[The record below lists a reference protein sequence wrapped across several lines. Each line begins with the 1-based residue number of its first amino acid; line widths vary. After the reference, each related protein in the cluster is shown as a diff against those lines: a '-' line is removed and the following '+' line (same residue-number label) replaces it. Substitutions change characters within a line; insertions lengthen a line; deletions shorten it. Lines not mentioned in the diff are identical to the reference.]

1 MNIKW
6 YTDLYYQI
14 LYLSGIFSQLQF
26 MKISC
31 IRSDSNVKIYEE
43 YEIKI
48 KEKKSVIKKDYWI
61 NTNLEPEVIDIFY
74 KEILKEETNSILKNV
89 NYFRSYL
96 NCFYDYQISEIEM
109 ERILITIQNIRNT
122 VKNDR
127 AFFSS
132 KDGYK
137 ILNIINSD
145 NPFYSK
151 KTKDTTVSLF
161 KIKHMDKIAIVKMY
175 EYFPKYIFSK
185 CLLEHRVENEIVFQ
199 KYAETLNEDC
209 HFISP
214 KIYSYGTVSKPVNPD
229 IPETKIL
236 FIIMEYIPGISLK
249 CLDFRPDVCKQIY
262 EIDQRLKRRM
272 LNHND
277 IKSTNIMVSQKNS
290 LVLLDYGE
298 SVNCL

>member
-1 MNIKW
+1 MNTKW
-6 YTDLYYQI
+6 YTDLYHQL
-14 LYLSGIFSQLQF
+14 LYFSGIFSQLQF

-31 IRSDSNVKIYEE
+31 IRPDTEE
-43 YEIKI
+43 CEIKV
-48 KEKKSVIKKDYWI
+48 KEKKVVIKKNYWI
-61 NTNLEPEVIDIFY
+61 NTNLDPEVIDIFY

-96 NCFYDYQISEIEM
+96 KCFYDYEISEFEM

-137 ILNIINSD
+137 ILNIIKSSNA
-145 NPFYSK
+145 FYSK
-151 KTKDTTVSLF
+151 KTKDTTVSLY
-161 KIKHMDKIAIVKMY
+161 KIEHMGKPAIVKMY
-175 EYFPKYIFSK
+175 EYHPKYIFSK

-199 KYAETLNEDC
+199 KYAETLNDECD
-209 HFISP
+209 FISP
-214 KIYSYGTVSKPVNPD
+214 QIYSYGTTSKLVKPD

-277 IKSTNIMVSQKNS
+277 IKSTNIIVSEKDG